1 MKGHYHKYVQLNP
14 NATEE
19 TVDKEVDVDWEAE
32 MKDSTFQ
39 SYVIGQLPI
48 GSRPWTDIDYVSRFF
63 FIA

>member
-1 MKGHYHKYVQLNP
+1 MQGRYNKHVEPNP

-48 GSRPWTDIDYVSRFF
+48 GSRP
-63 FIA
+63 